1 MAGGTDNKATRSTD
15 DRARRMGRRIE
26 WVAAAL
32 SALLVLGLCSHLIHE
47 GLMQRQGH
55 ASISLAI
62 TERTQTAAGEAVTVE
77 AHNIGRK
84 AAIGVEI
91 EGTLGET
98 TATATLDFLP
108 AGGSKPV
115 ILVFPAP
122 TDGLSV
128 RVSGYTEP

>member
-1 MAGGTDNKATRSTD
+1 MAGGPDNKATDGTD

-26 WVAAAL
+26 WAAAAL
-32 SALLVLGLCSHLIHE
+32 SALLVLGLCLYLIFE

-55 ASISLAI
+55 ASCSLAI
-62 TERTQTAAGEAVTVE
+62 TTRTQTAAGEAVTVE

-84 AAIGVEI
+84 AAIAVEI
-91 EGTLGET
+91 EGVLGEV

-115 ILVFPAP
+115 ILVLPAP
-122 TDGLSV
+122 TDGLAV